1 MISTKLIYLLTR
13 ISTLVPGQLLI
24 KIKKATLF
32 FKVFFNIKNFEFK
45 FLKFII
51 LYTQGGGKKTK
62 PILVHGKYALLQVY
76 AWNNLETCFWNRP
89 FYNAWVTMV
98 SCPSLVMML
107 MDIFFCRS
115 WYCDICFLGVLIWQF
130 FLSSLLPCFTFL
142 PVLLLSC
149 WIAKQTWG
157 TVFCK
162 GRKSL

>member
-1 MISTKLIYLLTR
+1 MRNKH
-13 ISTLVPGQLLI
+13 
-24 KIKKATLF
+24 K
-32 FKVFFNIKNFEFK
+32 
-45 FLKFII
+45 
-51 LYTQGGGKKTK
+51 
-62 PILVHGKYALLQVY
+62 LLQ
-76 AWNNLETCFWNRP
+76 ACTWNNWVTCFWNSP
-89 FYNAWVTMV
+89 QCNAWVTIV

-162 GRKSL
+162 GRKITKPTFLASKVYRFFWKQLLQGVSQKQWLGVGCYLFFIFKVSVPFHYQICTKIIMQLLFIFKVRV

>member
-1 MISTKLIYLLTR
+1 
-13 ISTLVPGQLLI
+13 
-24 KIKKATLF
+24 
-32 FKVFFNIKNFEFK
+32 
-45 FLKFII
+45 
-51 LYTQGGGKKTK
+51 
-62 PILVHGKYALLQVY
+62 
-76 AWNNLETCFWNRP
+76 
-89 FYNAWVTMV
+89 
-98 SCPSLVMML
+98 ML

-162 GRKSL
+162 GRKITKPTFLATKFISSFENSCYKEFDKNNDWGRGVICFSFLKSVYFFTTKFVQRLLCNFYLFLKLEFSKWKQNFTEDYIGQGSANFL